1 MHSGVT
7 HAFVFFSLWNY
18 TLKAIHKTYEIY
30 IWWMNIYVEYNHVFI
45 TSQVNVYIQYIFL
58 IQQFTSP
65 WLGIVM
71 KMIILNY
78 ITNLCPT

>member
-1 MHSGVT
+1 MDSGVT
-7 HAFVFFSLWNY
+7 HALVFFHC
-18 TLKAIHKTYEIY
+18 AIIHLRLFIKLMKYIFDGWIYE
-30 IWWMNIYVEYNHVFI
+30 EYHHVFI
-45 TSQVNVYIQYIFL
+45 TSQVNVFIQYIFL

-78 ITNLCPT
+78 ITYLCPT